1 MTLAFT
7 WVMLSA
13 RRLWDEAGHQ
23 WRMGHDVPDSNV
35 TETEVESLPS
45 ELLTMDSALPYGLL

>member
-1 MTLAFT
+1 
-7 WVMLSA
+7 MLSA